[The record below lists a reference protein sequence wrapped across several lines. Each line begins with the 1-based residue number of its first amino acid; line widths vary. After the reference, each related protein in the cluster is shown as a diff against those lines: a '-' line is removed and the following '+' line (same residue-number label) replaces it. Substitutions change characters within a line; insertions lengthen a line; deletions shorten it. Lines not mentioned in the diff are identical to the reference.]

1 MNDKTTTGKISVSEL
16 SVGSKVGD
24 NIIVIALTRDD
35 AGFIKDVL
43 RHYKKTKDTKD
54 TMELCKELLKRMD
67 ECFP

>member
-1 MNDKTTTGKISVSEL
+1 VNDKATTGKISVSEL

-43 RHYKKTKDTKD
+43 RHYN
-54 TMELCKELLKRMD
+54 
-67 ECFP
+67 